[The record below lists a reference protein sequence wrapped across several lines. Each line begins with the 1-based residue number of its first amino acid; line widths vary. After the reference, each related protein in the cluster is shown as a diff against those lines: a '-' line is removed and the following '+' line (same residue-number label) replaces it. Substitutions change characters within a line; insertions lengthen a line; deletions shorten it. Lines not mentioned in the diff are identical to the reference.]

1 KRSKAHWLQI
11 AQWMHDASD
20 ALDTAHQRRILHRD
34 IKPSNLIV
42 DSKKKIWLG
51 DFGLA
56 KDLNQANAES
66 TSEVIGTVQYMSPE
80 GFVSSTTE
88 KSDIYGLGVTLS
100 ELLARIPKYQ
110 KDTPVNLLRRIKED
124 DAPRLEQIDPR
135 IPKDLITI
143 TQKATAFLPS
153 HRYASAA
160 ELRDDLGRFL

>member
-1 KRSKAHWLQI
+1 PVIQQGTDQGYSFYSMQRIDGKPLLAIVSLWRQESQEDDSDSAKRSKAHWLQI

-66 TSEVIGTVQYMSPE
+66 TSIGFGTVQYMSPE
-80 GFVSSTTE
+80 GLVS
-88 KSDIYGLGVTLS
+88 
-100 ELLARIPKYQ
+100 
-110 KDTPVNLLRRIKED
+110 
-124 DAPRLEQIDPR
+124 
-135 IPKDLITI
+135 
-143 TQKATAFLPS
+143 
-153 HRYASAA
+153 
-160 ELRDDLGRFL
+160 